1 MTETM
6 ITINTQAIYILWI
19 REIKRTWRAKSRV
32 VGTIIMPLFF
42 LIFLGSGFRQ
52 AKLPGMPEGSSYITF
67 LIPGVTGMSLLF
79 RSMFGGLQVLWDK
92 QFGFLKEIMVTPV
105 SRLSIVLGRIAGSST
120 IALIQSFMILFL
132 SMLFGFRFT
141 SPTGLLVAIVF
152 MMLISFTFIGLG
164 LSFASRMKD
173 MQGFQLIMNFVIF
186 PIFFLSGA
194 LYPVQG
200 LPRFLKP
207 FVYINPLTYGI
218 DGLRRG
224 LVAASTFPLWMDF
237 AVLSFFCI
245 TIVTIGSL
253 LFETSD
259 VGQ

>member
-1 MTETM
+1 M
-6 ITINTQAIYILWI
+6 QAVHVLWI

-32 VGTIIMPLFF
+32 IGTIIMPLFF
-42 LIFLGSGFRQ
+42 LIFLGSGFRR
-52 AKLPGMPEGSSYITF
+52 AHLPGMPDGMDYISY
-67 LIPGVTGMSLLF
+67 LIPGVVGMSLLF

-92 QFGFLKEIMVTPV
+92 EFGFLKEIMVTPV
-105 SRLSIVLGRIAGSST
+105 SRLSIVLGRIAGSTT
-120 IALIQSFMILFL
+120 IALAQSFMILFL
-132 SMLFGFRFT
+132 SILIGFRFT
-141 SPTGLLVAIVF
+141 SFPGFILAVIF
-152 MMLISFTFIGLG
+152 MILIAFTFIGLG

-173 MQGFQLIMNFVIF
+173 MHGFQLIMNFVIF

-207 FVYINPLTYGI
+207 LVYINPLTYGI
-218 DGLRRG
+218 DGLRQG
-224 LVAASTFPLWMDF
+224 LVGTSSLPVWLDF
-237 AVLSFFCI
+237 AVLSLFCLS
-245 TIVTIGSL
+245 TVTIGSL

>member
-1 MTETM
+1 MRPIHM
-6 ITINTQAIYILWI
+6 QAVHVLWI

-32 VGTIIMPLFF
+32 IGTIIMPLFF
-42 LIFLGSGFRQ
+42 LVFLGSGFRR
-52 AKLPGMPEGSSYITF
+52 ASLPGMPEGIDYISY
-67 LIPGVTGMSLLF
+67 LIPGVVGMSLLF

-105 SRLSIVLGRIAGSST
+105 SRLSIVLGRIAGSTT
-120 IALIQSFMILFL
+120 IALAQSFMILFL
-132 SMLFGFRFT
+132 SILFGFRFT
-141 SPTGLLVAIVF
+141 SLPGFILAVVF
-152 MMLISFTFIGLG
+152 MILISFTFIGLG

-207 FVYINPLTYGI
+207 LVYINPLTYGI
-218 DGLRRG
+218 DGLRQG
-224 LVAASTFPLWMDF
+224 LVGTSSFPVWLDF
-237 AVLSFFCI
+237 AVLSLFCLS
-245 TIVTIGSL
+245 TVTIGSL

>member
-1 MTETM
+1 MGP
-6 ITINTQAIYILWI
+6 ISTQAIYILWI

-42 LIFLGSGFRQ
+42 LVFLGSGFRR
-52 AKLPGMPEGSSYITF
+52 ASLPGMPKGIDYITF
-67 LIPGVTGMSLLF
+67 LIPGITGMSLLF

-132 SMLFGFRFT
+132 STLLGFRFA
-141 SPTGLLVAIVF
+141 SVMGLFVATAF
-152 MMLISFTFIGLG
+152 MILIATTFIGFG
-164 LSFASRMKD
+164 LSFASKMKD
-173 MQGFQLIMNFVIF
+173 AHGFQLIMNFVVF

-194 LYPVQG
+194 LYPVEG

-218 DGLRRG
+218 DGLRKG
-224 LVAASTFPLWMDF
+224 LVAASTFPLWLDF